1 MKKPISGIKWINKM
15 KYLCQQY
22 GFKLFR
28 AQNIFDEVCV
38 HKKIHPENNK
48 LKTLRIKIK

>member
-1 MKKPISGIKWINKM
+1 MKKPTSGIKWINKM

-22 GFKLFR
+22 DFKLFR
-28 AQNIFDEVCV
+28 TQNIFDEVRV

-48 LKTLRIKIK
+48 LKTLGMKIK